1 MGDSINAVKA
11 KELLE
16 QGNERYRAANANDG
30 DIGPALRQSL
40 YEQGQHPFATV
51 ITCSDSRVVPEHIFM
66 AGLGQL
72 FTVRV
77 AGNIIG
83 ATQLA
88 SVVYGVEH
96 LGTKLVV
103 VLGHTGCGAVAAAL
117 QGDAEGC
124 LHNLI
129 GPIRK
134 AIGERRMQPVPA
146 RPIYAV
152 RCRICLR
159 IPRWCALSK
168 MKAWKSSVLC
178 TALIPVLSAG
188 CERGWAQ
195 DEVIVAGRVVY
206 VSHIVTFRRCRSP
219 HFVG

>member
-134 AIGERRMQPVPA
+134 AIGGETDATRASEANIRCQVQNLSTNPEM
-146 RPIYAV
+146 V
-152 RCRICLR
+152 RLIEDEGVEVVG
-159 IPRWCALSK
+159 ALYRADS
-168 MKAWKSSVLC
+168 
-178 TALIPVLSAG
+178 G
-188 CERGWAQ
+188 
-195 DEVIVAGRVVY
+195 IV
-206 VSHIVTFRRCRSP
+206 CWL
-219 HFVG
+219 